1 VKRATVAVLTT
12 SFPLHHGHSS
22 GQFIY
27 QLCLRLIEKGV
38 EVKVL
43 APHASGS
50 ETQELLH
57 GIEVK
62 RFVYFLPKRLQRV
75 AYGSGIP
82 ANLKRSVFLWLEL
95 PFFFSAFLLNA
106 IRLVKQSDIIHCQ
119 WTFSGFLGV
128 VLKWVFRKPLIITV
142 HGSDINLVLN
152 RGFLKRLTSLVL
164 QQADRVIAV
173 SEDLRK
179 KVLTLGA
186 APDKVR
192 VIYHGVDPERFFP
205 QESGTTRKLNLL
217 WIGRLSPEKGLAYL
231 VKAMKR
237 VLEEFP
243 GGNLTLVSAGDEHAM
258 RELTD
263 LIDREGVRE
272 GIRIEGNKK
281 SDELPSLMRQ
291 ADLFVLPS
299 LSESFGV
306 VVIEAMASGLP
317 IVASRVGGIPEVV
330 EEGITG
336 ILVPPADSPALSEA
350 LLRLL
355 KDPERRKKMGRN
367 GRERVIK
374 LFSWDKTIEA
384 TLNVYQDV
392 LR

>member
-1 VKRATVAVLTT
+1 VD
-12 SFPLHHGHSS
+12 
-22 GQFIY
+22 
-27 QLCLRLIEKGV
+27 
-38 EVKVL
+38 VKVL

-50 ETQELLH
+50 ETRELLH

-179 KVLTLGA
+179 KALTLGA

-205 QESGTTRKLNLL
+205 QKSGTTRKLNLL
-217 WIGRLSPEKGLAYL
+217 WIGRLSPEKGLFYL

-243 GGNLTLVSAGDEHAM
+243 GGSLTLVSAGDENAM

-272 GIRIEGNKK
+272 SIRIEGNKK
-281 SDELPSLMRQ
+281 SDELPSLMKQ

-299 LSESFGV
+299 LSEGTPV

-317 IVASRVGGIPEVV
+317 VVASRIGGVPEVV

-336 ILVPPADSPALSEA
+336 ILVPPADSAALSEA

-355 KDPERRKKMGRN
+355 KDPDKREEMGRK